1 MDWSCGHGHP
11 TSANGPFPLTA
22 PARLIAALKRAHTLI
37 GRDGKG
43 LPTAHAAPATP
54 YERKLVQLAFLSPMI
69 QQSILDGDQPAGM
82 TLSSLLENDIP
93 LSWDEQDRI
102 YQGV

>member
-1 MDWSCGHGHP
+1 
-11 TSANGPFPLTA
+11 
-22 PARLIAALKRAHTLI
+22 
-37 GRDGKG
+37 
-43 LPTAHAAPATP
+43 
-54 YERKLVQLAFLSPMI
+54 MI